1 MSRFFQAEVAGNI
14 HLSQT
19 HNILKITPLQPHVR
33 PAPGQF
39 YLLRA
44 SETLDP
50 LLRRPFSILRWD
62 DTHLEFLIRLK
73 GRGTL
78 LLRNMRPGDGIDM
91 LGPLGNGYPEPLKDE
106 TPILVAGGV
115 GIASVFP
122 LIGSLHAGARL
133 FYGAMNSAE
142 LYLLDDIKKLTGNIY
157 LSTDDGSM
165 GFKGNAVERLIESLN
180 DLAVA
185 NPTVY
190 ACGPEGMIASLLKFL
205 NERGIPGYISF
216 EEKMACGIGACL
228 GCVIKTGQGY
238 KRVCKEG
245 PVFNVREIVC

>member
-1 MSRFFQAEVAGNI
+1 M
-14 HLSQT
+14 
-19 HNILKITPLQPHVR
+19 

-62 DTHLEFLIRLK
+62 DTHLEFLVRLK
-73 GRGTL
+73 GRGTF
-78 LLRNMRPGDGIDM
+78 LLRNMRSGDGIDV
-91 LGPLGNGYPEPLKDE
+91 LGPLGNGYPEPLRDE
-106 TPILVAGGV
+106 TPLLVAGGV

-122 LIGSLHAGARL
+122 LLESFRAGARL

-142 LYLLDDIKKLTGNIY
+142 LYLLDDIKKLTGHIY
-157 LSTDDGSM
+157 ISTDDGSM
-165 GFKGNAVERLIESLN
+165 GFKGNAVERLTESLE
-180 DLAVA
+180 DLAVT
-185 NPTVY
+185 NPAVY
-190 ACGPEGMIASLLKFL
+190 ACGPEGMIASLLNFL
-205 NERGIPGYISF
+205 NEKGIPGYISF

-245 PVFNVREIVC
+245 PVFNVREIVH

>member
-1 MSRFFQAEVAGNI
+1 MSRFFRAEVAENI

-19 HNILKITPLQPHVR
+19 HNLLRITPLQSHVR
-33 PAPGQF
+33 PASGQF
-39 YLLRA
+39 YLLRV

-62 DTHLEFLIRLK
+62 DAHLEFLVRLK

-78 LLRNMRPGDGIDM
+78 LLRSMSPGDGIDV
-91 LGPLGNGYPEPLKDE
+91 LGPLGRGYPEPLGDE

-115 GIASVFP
+115 GIASVF
-122 LIGSLHAGARL
+122 SLMESFQVEPRL
-133 FYGAMNSAE
+133 FYGAVNSAE
-142 LYLLDDIKKLTGNIY
+142 LYLLDDIKQFTRHIY
-157 LSTDDGSM
+157 ISTDDGSM
-165 GFKGNAVERLIESLN
+165 GFKGNAVDRLIESLE

-185 NPTVY
+185 KPVVY
-190 ACGPEGMIASLLKFL
+190 ACGPEGMIASLLEFL

-228 GCVIKTGQGY
+228 GCVIKTGRGY

-245 PVFNVREIVC
+245 PVFNVGEIVY

>member
-1 MSRFFQAEVAGNI
+1 M
-14 HLSQT
+14 
-19 HNILKITPLQPHVR
+19 QPHVR
-33 PAPGQF
+33 PVPGQF

-50 LLRRPFSILRWD
+50 LLRRPFSILMWD

-73 GRGTL
+73 GRGTH
-78 LLRNMRPGDGIDM
+78 LLRNMRVGDRIDV
-91 LGPLGNGYPEPLKDE
+91 LGPLGNGYPDPLKDE

-122 LIGSLHAGARL
+122 LLHAGTRL

-142 LYLLDDIKKLTGNIY
+142 LYLLDDIKKLTGNIFIC
-157 LSTDDGSM
+157 TDDGSK
-165 GFKGNAVERLIESLN
+165 GFKGNAVERLIESLD

-185 NPTVY
+185 KPTIY
-190 ACGPEGMIASLLKFL
+190 ACGPEGMIAALLKFL
-205 NERGIPGYISF
+205 SERGIPGYISF
-216 EEKMACGIGACL
+216 EERMACGIGACL
-228 GCVIKTGQGY
+228 GCVIKTVQGY